1 MLPIPHLI
9 LLILLCFAFSAT
21 RLLGVVGLV
30 YLFFI
35 NPYICMALLV
45 FIAIAAFFIH
55 RSKRSRHHD

>member
-9 LLILLCFAFSAT
+9 VLILLCLAFSAT

-30 YLFFI
+30 YLFYLNPFI
-35 NPYICMALLV
+35 CTPLLV
-45 FIAIAAFFIH
+45 FIVIAAFFIH